1 MPKNNMKKV
10 GALILL
16 VLTAAVA
23 GLYAQDEIT
32 YDSGKRRDPFIPINP
47 EAADL
52 VSSTG
57 VKLEGIIYDPNGRS
71 MVVISGKS
79 YQAGDMVG
87 EVKILAIYKDR
98 IVISENDEEK
108 TLWMREEELPPVL
121 AGT

>member
-16 VLTAAVA
+16 VLTVAAA
-23 GLYAQDEIT
+23 GLQAQDEIT

-121 AGT
+121 AGA